1 MLIAGLTGGL
11 ACGKSFVARA
21 LGEMGCH
28 VIEADEIGRAVMEP
42 GAEAYEA
49 VITAFGREIVDD
61 DGRINRAKLAAR
73 VFASPPDLE
82 RLNAIVHPAVRARAR
97 RQFREI
103 GARDP
108 HAVIIYVA
116 AILIE
121 SGAYREMDK
130 IIVVTCPRQQQI
142 ERAMERPGAAESVVL
157 ARLERQMPAEKKR
170 TWADYPIDTSGSKE
184 DTLRQT
190 KIVYEDLRKLA
201 L

>member
-1 MLIAGLTGGL
+1 
-11 ACGKSFVARA
+11 
-21 LGEMGCH
+21 MGCH
-28 VIEADEIGRAVMEP
+28 VIEADEIGREVMEP
-42 GAEAYEA
+42 GGEAYEA

-130 IIVVTCPRQQQI
+130 IIVVTCPREQQI
-142 ERAMERPGAAESVVL
+142 ERAMERPGAAEAGRPGPS
-157 ARLERQMPAEKKR
+157 
-170 TWADYPIDTSGSKE
+170 
-184 DTLRQT
+184 
-190 KIVYEDLRKLA
+190 
-201 L
+201 